1 MNHYK
6 LLTVFFAAYFL
17 SAPSQAQTYLA
28 ANSIPPTLISAPL
41 TKDSAL
47 WKEEV
52 KAIIKL
58 QKNADKKEVEQ
69 ALLERHFD
77 TEHFVHFFDENLTA
91 QNYPKLHNLL
101 NRTNSTSKE
110 VTKYVKG
117 FYNMQRPYQVDKNIK
132 ALIEGHTNPSYPS
145 GHTCGSYVIAHILA
159 LLIPERR
166 DEFYAGA
173 EKIAQ
178 HRVLVGMHF
187 QQDLKGGRELAL
199 LIVGGLSQNKDFQK
213 DLAEAKVELGK

>member
-1 MNHYK
+1 MNHSK
-6 LLTVFFAAYFL
+6 LLIVFFAAYFL
-17 SAPSQAQTYLA
+17 SAPSQAQPYFA
-28 ANSIPPTLISAPL
+28 ADSIPPTLISAPL
-41 TKDSAL
+41 KKDGAG
-47 WKEEV
+47 WKEEI

-69 ALLERHFD
+69 AVLERHFD
-77 TEHFVHFFDENLTA
+77 SENFVHFFDKKLVS
-91 QNYPKLHNLL
+91 QQYPKLYHLL
-101 NRTNSTSKE
+101 DRTNATSKE

-117 FYNMQRPYQVDKNIK
+117 FYNTQRPYQMDKNIK
-132 ALIEGHTNPSYPS
+132 ALIEGHTNPAYPS
-145 GHTCGSYVIAHILA
+145 GHTCGSYVIAHVLA

-187 QQDLKGGRELAL
+187 QQDIKGGRELAL
-199 LIVGGLSQNKDFQK
+199 LIMGGLSQSKDFQK
-213 DLAEAKVELGK
+213 DLAEAKEELKK